1 MLMVATHMYSNDLM
15 TLTSPAGEN
24 FGMSDTLC
32 PPPQKKEPGTYSKLW
47 SQLGP
52 TCKTN

>member
-32 PPPQKKEPGTYSKLW
+32 PPPPPKKKNLAHTVNFGL
-47 SQLGP
+47 
-52 TCKTN
+52 N